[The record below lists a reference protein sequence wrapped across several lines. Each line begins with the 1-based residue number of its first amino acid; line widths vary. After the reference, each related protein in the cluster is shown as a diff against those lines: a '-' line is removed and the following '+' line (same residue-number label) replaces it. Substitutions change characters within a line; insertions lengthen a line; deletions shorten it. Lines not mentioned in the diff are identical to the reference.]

1 MTLRPYWTNLFAN
14 HGFESQEMLTLPYP
28 FINYKI
34 NRTTLDTYIH
44 DIIDGKQSTIKNFY
58 SYIIMVKNMF
68 LRFGVELTN
77 VRPLSDLTFD
87 FFKKIYL
94 TQAAFSCR
102 KGFG

>member
-1 MTLRPYWTNLFAN
+1 
-14 HGFESQEMLTLPYP
+14 
-28 FINYKI
+28 
-34 NRTTLDTYIH
+34 
-44 DIIDGKQSTIKNFY
+44 
-58 SYIIMVKNMF
+58 MVKNMF

-102 KGFG
+102 KVFG